1 MPKSK
6 RAQVVHLTKTN
17 TDRRAL
23 KRELAQLVQ
32 ESVDE
37 YDSCYVFSFGG
48 LRSNHFKELRA
59 EWSDSRFLL
68 GKNKVLALALTGGE
82 GSAPYRPGLD
92 ALAGDIR
99 GNVGLLFTS
108 RPSTEVRTF
117 FDDYSVPDFARSGFV
132 PNKTIVLSASRLTEL
147 PHTMADQLKK
157 LGVPVRLDKGVV
169 VITED
174 CNLCLKGVPITPE
187 QGRLLKI
194 FGHEL
199 AEFKI
204 SLVSV
209 WQSSTNPEVVQALSM
224 LKKQKAL
231 EKSST
236 LKKKKDGKKGKKID
250 QSQQDEVIQDEND
263 DDLGEDGGVYRMLVS
278 IHPVDATGGFEE
290 EENGGEIEED

>member
-6 RAQVVHLTKTN
+6 RSKVVHLTKTN

-92 ALAGDIR
+92 TLAGDIR

-108 RPSTEVRTF
+108 RPSAEVKTF
-117 FDDYSVPDFARSGFV
+117 FDDYAVPDFARSGFV
-132 PNKTIVLSASRLTEL
+132 PNQTIVLSASRLTEL

-169 VITED
+169 VVTED

-199 AEFKI
+199 AQFKI
-204 SLVSV
+204 TLVSL
-209 WQSSTNPEVVQALSM
+209 WQSSTNPEVVKAL
-224 LKKQKAL
+224 KQKPQKQSA
-231 EKSST
+231 S
-236 LKKKKDGKKGKKID
+236 LKKKDTKKGKKAAMEE
-250 QSQQDEVIQDEND
+250 EVEETDTNAQI
-263 DDLGEDGGVYRMLVS
+263 GGIYTMLVEK
-278 IHPVDATGGFEE
+278 HPGDVVDGELMDDGDEE
-290 EENGGEIEED
+290 IDE

>member
-204 SLVSV
+204 TLVSV

>member
-6 RAQVVHLTKTN
+6 RSKVVHLTKTN

-92 ALAGDIR
+92 AIAGDIR

-108 RPSTEVRTF
+108 RPSADVKTF
-117 FDDYSVPDFARSGFV
+117 FNDYAVPDFARSGFV
-132 PNKTIVLSASRLTEL
+132 PNQTIVLSASRLTDL

-169 VITED
+169 VVTED

-199 AEFKI
+199 AQFKI
-204 SLVSV
+204 TLISL

-224 LKKQKAL
+224 LKKQKGQKQSAAM
-231 EKSST
+231 
-236 LKKKKDGKKGKKID
+236 KKKDGKKGKKTAAVED
-250 QSQQDEVIQDEND
+250 KDEEEEDGNAAQ
-263 DDLGEDGGVYRMLVS
+263 DGGVYTMLVDK
-278 IHPVDATGGFEE
+278 HPGDVIDGEMRDDEDGGDGIDE
-290 EENGGEIEED
+290 